1 MNGGIMS
8 NIKIIEV
15 KTRAQRRE
23 FVSFPL
29 TLYKECPYFVPPLY
43 GDEMT
48 IFTDK
53 NAYADTCDSV
63 FYLAEMDG
71 KTVGRI
77 QGIIQNQ
84 FNEIH
89 HEKRLRFSRFD
100 AIDDVDVAK
109 ALFGAVEKWGID
121 NGLDTVCGPL
131 GYSDLEREGLL
142 IEGFDKLSTFE
153 EQYNYDYYPALI
165 EACGYSKEID
175 WLEFRIRA
183 PKEKN
188 IMLGKVA
195 QRALELSNLHIV
207 DSDKMSKKEYIDRY
221 KDGIFDCLDKCYS
234 HLYGTVPFTERMK
247 AQLVDQ
253 FMLVINKKYLMVLCD
268 ENDKVVAFA
277 LCIPG
282 FGKSLQK
289 RGGRLTPATVVKL
302 LNEVNHP
309 NVVDL
314 ALVAVL
320 PEYRPAGVN
329 AVMLN
334 CMMEMLESGDIEY
347 FETNLNLET
356 NTQVMAQW
364 KYFDA
369 EQHKRRR
376 SYIKNIATGT
386 EA

>member
-1 MNGGIMS
+1 MS
-8 NIKIIEV
+8 NINIVEV
-15 KTRAQRRE
+15 KTGKQRRE

-29 TLYKECPYFVPPLY
+29 RLYKDCPYFVPPLY
-43 GDEMT
+43 GDEMA

-63 FYLAEMDG
+63 FFLAEKDG

-77 QGIIQNQ
+77 QGIIQKQ
-84 FNEIH
+84 FNQLH
-89 HEKRLRFSRFD
+89 GEKRLRFSRFD
-100 AIDDVDVAK
+100 AIDDVEVAK

-121 NGLDTVCGPL
+121 NALDTVCGPL

-153 EQYNYDYYPALI
+153 EQYNYEYYPALI
-165 EACGYSKEID
+165 EACGYIKEID
-175 WLEFRIRA
+175 WLEFRLRA

-188 IMLGKVA
+188 IMLGRVA
-195 QRALELSNLHIV
+195 ERALELSKLHIV
-207 DSDKMSKKEYIDRY
+207 DSDKMSKKEYINRY
-221 KDGIFDCLDKCYS
+221 KDGVFDCLDRCYS
-234 HLYGTVPFTERMK
+234 HLYGTVPFTESMK
-247 AQLVDQ
+247 EQLVDQ
-253 FMLVINKKYLMVLCD
+253 FMLVINKKYLIIICD
-268 ENDKVVAFA
+268 ENDRVVSFA

-289 RGGRLTPATVVKL
+289 SGGRLTPAAIVRLLRAVKK
-302 LNEVNHP
+302 P
-309 NVVDL
+309 DVVDL

-320 PEYRPAGVN
+320 PEYQSAGVN

-334 CMMEMLESGDIEY
+334 CMTETLESGQIEY

-376 SYIKNIATGT
+376 SYIKNIAPAQ

>member
-1 MNGGIMS
+1 MS
-8 NIKIIEV
+8 NINIFEV
-15 KTRAQRRE
+15 KTRANRRE

-29 TLYKECPYFVPPLY
+29 RLYKECPYFVPPLY
-43 GDEMT
+43 GDEMK

-63 FYLAEMDG
+63 FFLAERDG

-77 QGIIQNQ
+77 QGIIQKQ
-84 FNEIH
+84 YNEIH
-89 HEKRLRFSRFD
+89 NEKRLRFSRFD
-100 AIDDVDVAK
+100 AIDDVEVAR
-109 ALFGAVEKWGID
+109 ALFSAVEKWGID

-153 EQYNYDYYPALI
+153 EQYNYDYYGALI
-165 EACGYSKEID
+165 EACGYAKEID
-175 WLEFRIRA
+175 WLEFRLRA

-188 IMLGKVA
+188 IMLGRVA
-195 QRALELSNLHIV
+195 ERALELSKLHIV
-207 DSDKMSKKEYIDRY
+207 DPDKMSKKEYIDRY
-221 KDGIFDCLDKCYS
+221 KDGVFDCLDRCYS
-234 HLYGTVPFTERMK
+234 HLYGTVPFTESMK
-247 AQLVDQ
+247 NQLVDQ
-253 FMLVINKKYLMVLCD
+253 FMLVINKKHLIIICD
-268 ENDKVVAFA
+268 ENDRVVSFA
-277 LCIPG
+277 LGIPG

-289 RGGRLTPATVVKL
+289 SGGRLTPAAIVRL
-302 LNEVNHP
+302 LKAIKKP
-309 NVVDL
+309 DVVDL

-320 PEYRPAGVN
+320 PEYQSAGVN
-329 AVMLN
+329 AVMLD
-334 CMMEMLESGDIEY
+334 CMTETLESGEIEY

-376 SYIKNIATGT
+376 SYIKNIAPTQ